1 MEEKVK
7 VVTLVDGGDGTFKE
21 EPRWKAALRNF
32 KDTVKAKVS
41 SAWRWC
47 VANKADLIVLV
58 PLGLA
63 TVGRVKKEFFPAKAT
78 SVTARERDRVDRN
91 YYDPTTGMNWTLR
104 RPLKNWEKEELLRRR
119 RNGEYT
125 ETILRDMRVLE
136 R

>member
-1 MEEKVK
+1 MEKKVK
-7 VVTLVDGGDGTFKE
+7 VINMVDDGHGGMKQE
-21 EPRWKAALRNF
+21 ARWKTLLRDF
-32 KDTVKAKVS
+32 KDAVKSKI
-41 SAWRWC
+41 SAAWNWC
-47 VANKADLIVLV
+47 VKNKADLIVLV

-63 TVGRVKKEFFPAKAT
+63 TVGRIKKEFFPAKVT